1 MAHTIH
7 LKQEIVYSCQRTSH
21 TVLRIFQMVLVR
33 GSFSGDRRG
42 VRKLD
47 PWRYIEQLKTEL
59 VLHARKLARQF
70 LIFTAAPLA
79 ITGGILALW
88 LRDIPL
94 SISAGTR
101 FIAMSGVAALDGLV
115 LLSFIRS
122 LREEGM
128 MLEDPIRTGSLLRLR
143 RVLVTTWIE
152 TLSFLPRVLSTG
164 TGYEVQRTLATVMV
178 GSTLSKSL
186 LTLLVLPVLYQLA
199 HRHDV
204 PSVIVAPQS

>member
-1 MAHTIH
+1 
-7 LKQEIVYSCQRTSH
+7 
-21 TVLRIFQMVLVR
+21 
-33 GSFSGDRRG
+33 
-42 VRKLD
+42 
-47 PWRYIEQLKTEL
+47 
-59 VLHARKLARQF
+59 
-70 LIFTAAPLA
+70 
-79 ITGGILALW
+79 
-88 LRDIPL
+88 
-94 SISAGTR
+94 
-101 FIAMSGVAALDGLV
+101 MSGVAALDGLV

-128 MLEDPIRTGSLLRLR
+128 TLEDPIRTGSLLRLR

-152 TLSFLPRVLSTG
+152 TLSFLPRALSTG

>member
-1 MAHTIH
+1 MI
-7 LKQEIVYSCQRTSH
+7 
-21 TVLRIFQMVLVR
+21 LVR

-94 SISAGTR
+94 SISAGAR

-128 MLEDPIRTGSLLRLR
+128 TLEDPIRTGSLLRLR

-152 TLSFLPRVLSTG
+152 TLSFLPRALSTG

>member
-1 MAHTIH
+1 MI
-7 LKQEIVYSCQRTSH
+7 
-21 TVLRIFQMVLVR
+21 LVR

-94 SISAGTR
+94 FISAGAR

-128 MLEDPIRTGSLLRLR
+128 TLEDPIPTGSLLRLR

-152 TLSFLPRVLSTG
+152 TLSFLPRALSTG